1 MLFRTLSRFTA
12 APTTSG
18 TVHEAAERGNIDALQ
33 RHLNIAREL
42 GYPDK
47 DTLTRPDTLLGA
59 FPLHFAAENGRIN
72 VLEVLLNAIRL
83 RSAVLHVL
91 DGGRPQQVPLAL
103 LLILTLSVELPA

>member
-1 MLFRTLSRFTA
+1 MLFRTLSRFSA

-18 TVHEAAERGNIDALQ
+18 TVHEAAERGSIDALQ

-59 FPLHFAAENGRIN
+59 FPLHFAAENGRMN
-72 VLEVLLNAIRL
+72 VLEVVFGVVPLQPVVCDRWRL
-83 RSAVLHVL
+83 RPEQL
-91 DGGRPQQVPLAL
+91 PLAFPLMINL
-103 LLILTLSVELPA
+103 LSDLLA